1 MAVQKSKVTRR
12 DVASV
17 VRMTVCLIT
26 HYRSMRRVV
35 RNICA
40 TMLALKVFIEARKS
54 WIQVTTISASLGR
67 T

>member
-1 MAVQKSKVTRR
+1 
-12 DVASV
+12 
-17 VRMTVCLIT
+17 
-26 HYRSMRRVV
+26 V